1 MGEFAE
7 CNIFLFLNVSRLS
20 LAHLVNILFVMSFIR
35 KKKKSFSTFSLLVL
49 VLVLWVI

>member
-20 LAHLVNILFVMSFIR
+20 LAHLVNILFMSFIR